1 MISSRLV
8 GLFENFW
15 VLWKNYPVSIILF
28 SQILGLFRFGLLY
41 FLPDIVHI
49 HGKSNNSF
57 PLLRI
62 SFVDQFHR
70 VNYKSIQGC
79 LNWTQIEIAAL
90 KIKWS
95 FRSIERFLTKSNLR
109 SVTNCSLTTQCGSYR
124 NLLLAFFAKNIRE
137 SNVLIAECSCSLT
150 FRL

>member
-15 VLWKNYPVSIILF
+15 VLCKNYPICTM
-28 SQILGLFRFGLLY
+28 GLFRVGLLY

-95 FRSIERFLTKSNLR
+95 FRSIERFLTKSNLT

-124 NLLLAFFAKNIRE
+124 NFLLAFFAKKN
-137 SNVLIAECSCSLT
+137 SWK
-150 FRL
+150 